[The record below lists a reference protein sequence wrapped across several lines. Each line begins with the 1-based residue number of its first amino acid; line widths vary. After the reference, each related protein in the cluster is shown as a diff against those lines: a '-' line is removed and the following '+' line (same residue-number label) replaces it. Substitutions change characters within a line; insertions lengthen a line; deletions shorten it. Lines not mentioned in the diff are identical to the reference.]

1 MDSESP
7 LYFQINSATFI
18 LKEGSLI
25 STDSKVIV
33 STSSKTDFQIL
44 GTLNIEEEGI
54 FGTINV
60 NGKLELDVDNT
71 IDGTLK
77 VLDGGEANFKGDSY
91 TFNENSK
98 LEVHPNTLILQ
109 EPIELTIKGTYTGIG
124 SITHSHGKLTFTSG
138 SKVDTGDFIV
148 RTDNELTFNGAEFKS
163 LDSLEIETG
172 HVTFGYDDTFKS
184 IDIDSIELQE
194 GSVTFNN
201 GDLKASSFTIN
212 SESTASA
219 SFFNTKLDSLTGFS
233 SNNGNIEFNYEDDL
247 IISAAFV
254 LDSSDLDLTN
264 SDTIYTFSDVY
275 LLSSTRKVMEC

>member
-54 FGTINV
+54 LVIENLFDLQGTINV

-163 LDSLEIETG
+163 LHSLEIETG
-172 HVTFGYDDTFKS
+172 HVTFDYDDTFES

-201 GDLKASSFTIN
+201 GDLKG
-212 SESTASA
+212 
-219 SFFNTKLDSLTGFS
+219 K
-233 SNNGNIEFNYEDDL
+233 
-247 IISAAFV
+247 
-254 LDSSDLDLTN
+254 
-264 SDTIYTFSDVY
+264 
-275 LLSSTRKVMEC
+275 

>member
-1 MDSESP
+1 M
-7 LYFQINSATFI
+7 
-18 LKEGSLI
+18 
-25 STDSKVIV
+25 
-33 STSSKTDFQIL
+33 
-44 GTLNIEEEGI
+44 
-54 FGTINV
+54 
-60 NGKLELDVDNT
+60 
-71 IDGTLK
+71 
-77 VLDGGEANFKGDSY
+77 
-91 TFNENSK
+91 
-98 LEVHPNTLILQ
+98 
-109 EPIELTIKGTYTGIG
+109 EPIELSIEGTYTGIG

-138 SKVDTGDFIV
+138 SKVDTDDFIV
-148 RTDNELTFNGAEFKS
+148 KTDNELTFSGAEFKS

-172 HVTFGYDDTFKS
+172 HVTFDYDDTFES

-275 LLSSTRKVMEC
+275 LLSSTRKGNGMLIVEKLSFSGTTFTGNSQTKCTENCDVINGETNIINVKDSHELIFDGNGNMDSESPLYFQINSATFILKEGSLISTDSKVIVSTSSKTDFQILGTLNIEGRRYFW